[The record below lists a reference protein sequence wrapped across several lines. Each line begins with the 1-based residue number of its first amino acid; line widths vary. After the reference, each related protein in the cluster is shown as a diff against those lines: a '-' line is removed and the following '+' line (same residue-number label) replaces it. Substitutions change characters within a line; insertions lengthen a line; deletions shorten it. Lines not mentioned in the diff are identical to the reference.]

1 MNQLPRF
8 NVIIATDTN
17 GGFSYNNKLP
27 WKFKKDSNF
36 YHTITSSN
44 VNLEQNILIMGRKTW
59 ESMNCIIPKN
69 RIVFVIT
76 NHCENY
82 MKKYENN
89 NMNND
94 IMKSNNVKYKI
105 KRLFFFPSFEKSL
118 EGASS
123 YKHSIVWVV
132 GGLQIYDE
140 ALKHVNCASIYLTQI
155 NGIFK
160 TNRTIHLKDYGIT
173 WSNMHIEE
181 DINDYDKKEYDL
193 KFMKG
198 FINRH

>member
-1 MNQLPRF
+1 MNDLPRF
-8 NVIIATDTN
+8 NVIIATDTI

-27 WKFKKDSNF
+27 WKFKKDTNF

-44 VNLEQNILIMGRKTW
+44 VSLETNILIMGRKTW

-76 NHCENY
+76 SHCEKY
-82 MKKYENN
+82 MKKYNDADKDNN
-89 NMNND
+89 NIKN
-94 IMKSNNVKYKI
+94 NNVKSKTG
-105 KRLFFFPSFEKSL
+105 RLFFFPSFEKAL

-123 YKHSIVWVV
+123 HKMSIVWVV

-140 ALKHVNCASIYLTQI
+140 ALKHNNCASVYLTQI
-155 NGIFK
+155 NGTFK
-160 TNRTIHLKDYGIT
+160 TDRTIHLKDYGIT
-173 WSNMHIEE
+173 WSNVHTEE

>member
-1 MNQLPRF
+1 MNGLPRF

-36 YHTITSSN
+36 YQTITSSN
-44 VNLEQNILIMGRKTW
+44 ISLQSNILIMGRKTW
-59 ESMNCIIPKN
+59 ESMNYIIPKN

-76 NHCENY
+76 SDYENY
-82 MKKYENN
+82 MKKYENDN
-89 NMNND
+89 KSND
-94 IMKSNNVKYKI
+94 IMKSKTG
-105 KRLFFFPSFEKSL
+105 RLFFFASFEKAL
-118 EGASS
+118 KCVCS
-123 YKHSIVWVV
+123 YKQSIIWVV
-132 GGLQIYDE
+132 GGLRIYDE

-160 TNRTIHLKDYGIT
+160 TDRTINLKDYNIT
-173 WSNMHIEE
+173 WSNIHIEQ
-181 DINDYDKKEYDL
+181 DINDYDKKEYEL

-198 FINRH
+198 FINKH

>member
-1 MNQLPRF
+1 MNDLPRF

-36 YHTITSSN
+36 YNTITSSN
-44 VNLEQNILIMGRKTW
+44 VSLESNILIMGRKTW

-76 NHCENY
+76 SDYINY
-82 MKKYENN
+82 INKYNDAGK
-89 NMNND
+89 NND
-94 IMKSNNVKYKI
+94 TIKNNNVKDKI
-105 KRLFFFPSFEKSL
+105 KRLFFFPSFEKAL
-118 EGASS
+118 EGAYS
-123 YKHSIVWVV
+123 YKQSIVWIV

-140 ALKHVNCASIYLTQI
+140 ALKHVNCASIYLTHI
-155 NGIFK
+155 NGTFK
-160 TNRTIHLKDYGIT
+160 TDRIIHLKDYNIT
-173 WSNMHIEE
+173 WSNIHIEQ
-181 DINDYDKKEYDL
+181 DINEYDKKEYDL

-198 FINRH
+198 FVNKY